1 MPSLIKDTNNV
12 SAIAVF
18 LGLVLFTFLA
28 RSIYTTLPEMHDSKK
43 KWRVASMIVE
53 SGDPTL
59 LLSSDHHSSRWGVMI
74 PTIMA
79 LKING
84 KNLISYYSLT
94 LLFYAVLFSILV
106 LYGRNDL
113 EPGLVLPFAVLL
125 FYEPMFFRASS
136 QIQPFVFGVLYLSLA
151 LWAISRYIS
160 SKWFGYLVLSSF
172 FAFCAYGTKETYLF
186 FFPGLFLLLLIRTDL
201 KVCIQYGFLL
211 LLFLAVET
219 LVFNYLSGQLVLGR
233 IEYLTSGKHLSK
245 MTQETQLLYQEFD
258 LKQWN
263 LSPLSD
269 KVSELLLRRWK
280 LLPGSSLVLVI
291 VSWGFFIY
299 IAVKGKLHEIGSF
312 SLGIILMLVSYSVF
326 ISIVPSSIDPLT
338 PLQPLKEK
346 YLTPIMPYAV
356 FVFALSISYGIS
368 LVRAGTRK
376 SIVRGLNLFALVFL
390 VYSVVF
396 ESPLTYT
403 FKSQVYPEKSAMLW
417 KYNDLNNALLS
428 GHGVCEQK
436 SMMLVKIR
444 NLIRN
449 YMNENNIVDE
459 LTVSKLGNTRVL
471 HLEEFNVDDLTGYI
485 PHRNLDQVVTKEAC
499 MKM

>member
-1 MPSLIKDTNNV
+1 M
-12 SAIAVF
+12 
-18 LGLVLFTFLA
+18 
-28 RSIYTTLPEMHDSKK
+28 
-43 KWRVASMIVE
+43 
-53 SGDPTL
+53 
-59 LLSSDHHSSRWGVMI
+59 
-74 PTIMA
+74 
-79 LKING
+79 
-84 KNLISYYSLT
+84 
-94 LLFYAVLFSILV
+94 
-106 LYGRNDL
+106 
-113 EPGLVLPFAVLL
+113 
-125 FYEPMFFRASS
+125 
-136 QIQPFVFGVLYLSLA
+136 
-151 LWAISRYIS
+151 
-160 SKWFGYLVLSSF
+160 
-172 FAFCAYGTKETYLF
+172 
-186 FFPGLFLLLLIRTDL
+186 
-201 KVCIQYGFLL
+201 
-211 LLFLAVET
+211 
-219 LVFNYLSGQLVLGR
+219 
-233 IEYLTSGKHLSK
+233 
-245 MTQETQLLYQEFD
+245 
-258 LKQWN
+258 
-263 LSPLSD
+263 
-269 KVSELLLRRWK
+269 
-280 LLPGSSLVLVI
+280 

-299 IAVKGKLHEIGSF
+299 IAAKGKLHEIGSF